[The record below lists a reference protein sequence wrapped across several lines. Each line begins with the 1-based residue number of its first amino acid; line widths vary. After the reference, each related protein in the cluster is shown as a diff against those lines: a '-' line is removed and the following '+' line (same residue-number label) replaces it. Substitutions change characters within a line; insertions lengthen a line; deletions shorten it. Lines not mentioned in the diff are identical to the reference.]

1 MRFLWLFILLIA
13 GLAQGETIPS
23 IEKPGRAISDWYI
36 INGTSFPGA
45 DNQPEA
51 CAQYRDNSGYG
62 ATWDASQGRCINAF
76 MNTIWLQPAVK
87 CQNGTIAVPI
97 VSIFCPADYTC
108 PDTSWTLSP
117 DKRSCSRT
125 CPVAPLTPIT
135 DPIAQQFER
144 GENPVIE
151 EKLTDSM
158 KTKLACLR
166 KEVAAAKGIL
176 TVNSAWRPPAY
187 QDHFYE
193 IKTKF
198 KALRKNTNPGCSA
211 IKKAV
216 LVEYTHHGLNGLVGK
231 TSKHSIGEAFDANW
245 SSAIA
250 IDQLAGK
257 CNLFRPWPTADRM
270 HFIAK

>member
-1 MRFLWLFILLIA
+1 MRFLWLCILLIA

-151 EKLTDSM
+151 DKLTDSM
-158 KTKLACLR
+158 KTALACLR
-166 KEVAAAKGIL
+166 TEVTAAKGTL
-176 TVNSAWRPPAY
+176 TVTSAWRPQLY
-187 QDHFYE
+187 QDHLREVF
-193 IKTKF
+193 TKNI
-198 KALRKNTNPGCSA
+198 ALQKIANPACA
-211 IKKAV
+211 EIKKAIKQ
-216 LVEYTHHGLNGLVGK
+216 EFRQHGLQGRVAINSPHTAGK
-231 TSKHSIGEAFDANW
+231 AFDATW
-245 SSAIA
+245 SVKD
-250 IDQLAGK
+250 IDGLANK
-257 CNLFRPWPTADRM
+257 CGLYRPFPIDDRV